1 MRRILVLSLV
11 VLACA
16 GLAGYRQMRVDRLHA
31 AAGEVKSQPVA
42 AHRPLPVIMP
52 GGVKRNLSAI
62 LAITA
67 RIGSGLL

>member
-16 GLAGYRQMRVDRLHA
+16 GLAGYRQTTVDRLHA

-42 AHRPLPVIMP
+42 AHRPLQVIMP
-52 GGVKRNLSAI
+52 DGAYLQF
-62 LAITA
+62 
-67 RIGSGLL
+67 